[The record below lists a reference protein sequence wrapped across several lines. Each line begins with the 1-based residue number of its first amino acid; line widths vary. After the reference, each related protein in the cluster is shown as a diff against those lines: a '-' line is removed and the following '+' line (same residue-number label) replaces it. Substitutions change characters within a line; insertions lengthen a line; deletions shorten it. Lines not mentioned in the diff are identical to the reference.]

1 MTLYL
6 NLLRLLSVHV
16 QVVKATLELCHRAHR
31 SQVLIVGTLVS
42 NIDFRAR
49 TFLLSRL
56 VSIVIC
62 LKVLPPECAL
72 LENSIE

>member
-6 NLLRLLSVHV
+6 NLLGLLSVHV
-16 QVVKATLELCHRAHR
+16 QVVKATLELSHRAHR
-31 SQVLIVGTLVS
+31 SQVMIVGTLVS

-56 VSIVIC
+56 VSFV
-62 LKVLPPECAL
+62 KVLPPECAL
-72 LENSIE
+72 FENSIE